1 MQNTHNT
8 HTDTDTE
15 KDIPFYYAQ
24 EDLPPTDPQTA
35 LELYKQSRD
44 WQINPRDAAETL
56 VADIVNRTSSIKRE
70 LDDVLSRIDPMQAP
84 ELVITFQE
92 IVANSKANFEDTGRI
107 YHLLERYA
115 NTDSHAL
122 GIIQAQE
129 ESIQQLSDNI
139 EDLLTQIESGN
150 TLDDRFLPLVEAVKS
165 MAHNDS
171 MFVARV
177 EAEFQMI
184 DRITHF
190 IRHQT
195 GATPVMAYELATR
208 LFWLMQGQLGTVDA
222 SIPMSAEENQ
232 AFLNLLEV
240 LVIKS

>member
-1 MQNTHNT
+1 MQQTHNT
-8 HTDTDTE
+8 HTE
-15 KDIPFYYAQ
+15 VENIPFHHM
-24 EDLPPTDPQTA
+24 EDVPPDDPETA
-35 LELYKQSRD
+35 LELYQQSRD
-44 WQINPRDAAETL
+44 WKINPKDEAETL
-56 VADIVNRTSSIKRE
+56 VSDIVNRTASIKHE
-70 LDDVLSRIDPMQAP
+70 LDGLLSRINPAEAP

-107 YHLLERYA
+107 YHLLERYSSA
-115 NTDSHAL
+115 DAHAL
-122 GIIQAQE
+122 GIINAQE

-139 EDLLTQIESGN
+139 DDILSQIKSGN

-165 MAHNDS
+165 MAHHDS

-195 GATPVMAYELATR
+195 GAKPVMAYELATR
-208 LFWLMQGQLGTVDA
+208 LFWLIQGQPGTVDA
-222 SIPMSAEENQ
+222 SIPLSEDENQ
-232 AFLNLLEV
+232 AFRQLLEV
-240 LVIKS
+240 LVIKE